1 MMKKNRYCLILALV
15 ALIFSVLWGC
25 SPKRDPSITP
35 QAVTSQ
41 STTPKSAG
49 KWSEQTIR
57 RTMELLYADQFS
69 VDYYDDNYAMIT
81 IKDNR
86 RYLVVPEDRE
96 PWEGLPDDV
105 TVIRQPL
112 KNIYLAAT
120 SAMDLFCSLDSVDR
134 ITLSGTDASG
144 WYIREARKAMEEG
157 RMLFAG
163 KYNAPDYER
172 ILSGSCDLAIEST
185 MIYHSPEVKEQ
196 LEKLGIPVFV
206 ERSSYENHPLG
217 RMEWVKLYGVMLGGE
232 ELAES
237 CFKEQVEHLIRRK
250 PARQWLFSISAPTD
264 M

>member
-1 MMKKNRYCLILALV
+1 M
-15 ALIFSVLWGC
+15 
-25 SPKRDPSITP
+25 
-35 QAVTSQ
+35 
-41 STTPKSAG
+41 
-49 KWSEQTIR
+49 
-57 RTMELLYADQFS
+57 
-69 VDYYDDNYAMIT
+69 DYYDDNYAMIT

-172 ILSGSCDLAIEST
+172 ILSGSCD
-185 MIYHSPEVKEQ
+185 
-196 LEKLGIPVFV
+196 PVSYTHLDL
-206 ERSSYENHPLG
+206 RSQGCY
-217 RMEWVKLYGVMLGGE
+217 
-232 ELAES
+232 
-237 CFKEQVEHLIRRK
+237 
-250 PARQWLFSISAPTD
+250 
-264 M
+264 